1 MLPDSSLTSPKIVL
15 AIFTLQGGGAE
26 RFVLTLAEAFF
37 KLGFDA
43 HVICF
48 KNQVHYPIPQGVQV
62 HFLNYQAY
70 RWLPKIWRNPIFA
83 RVFDRYVQQQIG
95 KVDMVISNLLPVD
108 QVLRYSQLD
117 PICFVIHNTVSKEY
131 DLYEQSPAQQ
141 KNLIEQLR
149 LVYGQRPCVCV
160 SQGVL
165 DDFLQIFGQH
175 PQITA
180 IHNPIDALSIRQQ
193 SLEKV
198 DVPADYLVHVGKFKA
213 AKAHEMLIRAYAQL
227 QQALPLVLVG
237 DGGLKADMVG
247 LVEQLGISDRVI
259 FTGFQANPYPYIRQ
273 ARLMLLSSVF
283 EGFGIVIAEALALG
297 VPVIS
302 TDCEAGPRELLPAA
316 NLVPVGDTAALAA
329 KIDQAIADTDAF
341 RSPFDP
347 KLLPDQVA
355 KQYIEH
361 VLGTDFKR

>member
-1 MLPDSSLTSPKIVL
+1 MSDLHAASPKIVL

-26 RFVLTLAEAFF
+26 RFVLTLAEAFL

-43 HVICF
+43 HVVCF
-48 KNQVHYPIPQGVQV
+48 KNQVHYPIPDGVKV

-83 RVFDRYVQQQIG
+83 RVFDRYVRQQIG
-95 KVDMVISNLLPVD
+95 TVQMVISNLLPVD

-117 PICFVIHNTVSKEY
+117 PICFVIHNTISKEY
-131 DLYEQSPAQQ
+131 ALYEQSTSQQ
-141 KNLIEQLR
+141 QRLTQQLHQI
-149 LVYGQRPCVCV
+149 YGSRPCVCV

-165 DDFLQIFGQH
+165 DDFLKIFSQH
-175 PQITA
+175 PKITA
-180 IHNPIDALSIRQQ
+180 IHNPIDAEAIKQQ
-193 SLEKV
+193 SLAAV
-198 DVPADYLVHVGKFKA
+198 DTPADYLVHVGKFKP
-213 AKAHEMLIRAYAQL
+213 AKAHEALIRAYAQSK
-227 QQALPLVLVG
+227 QMLPLLLVG
-237 DGGLKADMVG
+237 EGGLKNDIMA
-247 LVEQLGISDRVI
+247 LVEQLGLSDRVI
-259 FTGFQANPYPYIRQ
+259 FVGFQANPYPYIRQ

-302 TDCEAGPRELLPAA
+302 TDCEAGPRELLPEA

-329 KIDQAIADTDAF
+329 KIDQAIANSDDF
-341 RSPFDP
+341 RSPFDL

-355 KQYIEH
+355 KQYLEH
-361 VLGTDFKR
+361 VLGTGFKT